1 MFTLYTMGIIFFFGI
16 VINIVFFQ
24 QRYQAE
30 NIKFQAN
37 PKPIQAM
44 TDRRIRPVSPIET
57 IPVSRALAQEL
68 KENTIVRRLTVLDDE
83 YVLYARDGDVFKLV
97 VVTRLVLAQMQLIR
111 LFLVLMIVFAFVT
124 YGFSLLFVR
133 SSLHGMK
140 KLVDYVDML
149 DIHSLDMPVP
159 LQWPVDDE
167 IRKIWQALQNT
178 LHTIKE
184 QTDAL
189 RDFVTHASHELK
201 TPLMSLSATMDA
213 AHKTGKYAN
222 YIPKLK
228 ANLASINTLF
238 DTLLSITKREYHT
251 IQTSSVDIVPLIKNI
266 QSSLADIYVHKNIS
280 CRLDLPKAM
289 IVASHPDICHIIFH
303 NLIQNA
309 YKYTPVDG
317 KIVISL
323 DDNVLKVSDSWPWIA
338 LKDRV
343 KIWQKFWKN
352 HTDVES
358 KQWFGLGLYLVQ
370 LLVKKQW
377 RTISVSTGK
386 KSGSVFTL
394 IFA

>member
-44 TDRRIRPVSPIET
+44 MDRRIRPVSPIET

-124 YGFSLLFVR
+124 YGFSLLLVR

-159 LQWPVDDE
+159 LQ
-167 IRKIWQALQNT
+167 
-178 LHTIKE
+178 
-184 QTDAL
+184 
-189 RDFVTHASHELK
+189 
-201 TPLMSLSATMDA
+201 
-213 AHKTGKYAN
+213 
-222 YIPKLK
+222 
-228 ANLASINTLF
+228 
-238 DTLLSITKREYHT
+238 
-251 IQTSSVDIVPLIKNI
+251 
-266 QSSLADIYVHKNIS
+266 
-280 CRLDLPKAM
+280 
-289 IVASHPDICHIIFH
+289 
-303 NLIQNA
+303 
-309 YKYTPVDG
+309 
-317 KIVISL
+317 
-323 DDNVLKVSDSWPWIA
+323 
-338 LKDRV
+338 
-343 KIWQKFWKN
+343 
-352 HTDVES
+352 
-358 KQWFGLGLYLVQ
+358 
-370 LLVKKQW
+370 
-377 RTISVSTGK
+377 
-386 KSGSVFTL
+386 
-394 IFA
+394 